1 MEHAASEAE
10 KAKFPGV
17 FVRHKGHKDPATV
30 THLTK
35 KFEQL
40 GGGSMKLDSE
50 MDSPHSNLSEEEFAI
65 SSCTSSCSVTTSSAQ
80 ITCQGAPPVNGLSSE
95 CGMTISDSEAISST
109 EELDGNIAKL
119 RRSKRK
125 KSKDKS
131 SEDNGALDPVR
142 YKTKMCKNWQQSE
155 KCPYGPRCLF
165 AHGTKEMRT
174 YSLNSNAISTACTT
188 TSPERQFYSIG
199 HFPNFMPVPFSNSE
213 VNSVEA
219 ANEEEEVE
227 TESVE
232 TEARADSST
241 GQYTHSPYSCIA
253 PPSVLE
259 PQQPQ
264 YSSVDQC
271 SPVPAVL
278 HDPYFFPQR
287 AYHPQVPMFP
297 QLPYPPEC
305 AMYAPQFSHLTQY
318 HMAPTDMYPLPYF
331 HPVR

>member
-1 MEHAASEAE
+1 MERAASEAE

-30 THLTK
+30 TQLTN
-35 KFEQL
+35 QL
-40 GGGSMKLDSE
+40 GGGNMKSDSE

-80 ITCQGAPPVNGLSSE
+80 IACQGAPLPNGLSSE

-109 EELDGNIAKL
+109 EELDGSIAKL

-131 SEDNGALDPVR
+131 SEENGALDPVR

-174 YSLNSNAISTACTT
+174 YSLNSNAITTACTAA
-188 TSPERQFYSIG
+188 SPERQFYSIG
-199 HFPNFMPVPFSNSE
+199 HFPNFMPVPFNNSE
-213 VNSVEA
+213 TASVEA
-219 ANEEEEVE
+219 ANEEEVE
-227 TESVE
+227 TQSVE
-232 TEARADSST
+232 TETRADST
-241 GQYTHSPYSCIA
+241 VGQYTHSPYSSVA
-253 PPSVLE
+253 PPCVLE
-259 PQQPQ
+259 AQQPL
-264 YSSVDQC
+264 YPSVDHC
-271 SPVPAVL
+271 STVPAVL
-278 HDPYFFPQR
+278 HDPYFSQR
-287 AYHPQVPMFP
+287 AYHTQVPMFP
-297 QLPYPPEC
+297 QLPFPPEC

-318 HMAPTDMYPLPYF
+318 HMAATDMYPLPYF